1 MSKVDFFGWK
11 IRFKDGLRA
20 IKDNDAKEI
29 IIIEGILELNAMIRI
44 YEQVS
49 FKLNLPYKIDFLSIY
64 LIGYSYI
71 NKWAH
76 IKTAFLLLYQ

>member
-1 MSKVDFFGWK
+1 MSEVDFFGWK

-44 YEQVS
+44 DEQGELQIKPTWDTVV
-49 FKLNLPYKIDFLSIY
+49 
-64 LIGYSYI
+64 LINPNDNVI
-71 NKWAH
+71 TIRHANKVF
-76 IKTAFLLLYQ
+76 TNED